1 MRKFQALS
9 LSAALLAS
17 LLLGGCAN
25 NAASSDAASSDSAAS
40 EPEATPE
47 PTPAPPAANPLTGAA
62 DADYTGK
69 RPVAVTLR
77 NMTGST
83 PQWGI
88 ASADVLVEGVTEG
101 TTASLMALYANPDSI
116 AKAGPVGPARDLL
129 LQVALPLNAVP
140 VHIDKNIYA
149 SNLLNTLAYQ
159 DLDGY
164 HIGKTAF
171 AFDQDRQ
178 NAGYAEENCW
188 YTTAELINSGL
199 ASYGVSLN
207 GDNTPLF
214 QFGERP
220 AVDPADRSGMNLTI
234 TFSPDDIDCLNYDTG
249 TGLYALSNGDGS
261 PVQDADNGQ
270 QVGFTNVFVFYASS
284 GIKDDGYTRQY
295 DMTAGTGL
303 YLHGGAWER
312 INWTKEDATGPF
324 AITNEAGE
332 TLVVSQG
339 KSFIAIWGGYY
350 GQSISLTAA
359 DGSAQTLPDKPAL
372 LESGISEEAAAA
384 AEADYNAAQEA
395 ASAETELARAQA
407 ELPDAQAALEEAQTA
422 LDADPENQDLI
433 TARDNAQ
440 ANVDALTAILSAA
453 EQQDGQ
459 AEYRG
464 FLFFLYKER
473 TKEIL
478 NKNAWYGLRPYHAF
492 LIKNSFGPFLIRK
505 GRELSLLSPA
515 LLAAQTHPDSR
526 GGRRRRL
533 QRGGRAS
540 TFRRPDAHC
549 NLRPGRSS
557 TPPACGRAGRAE
569 TACS

>member
-25 NAASSDAASSDSAAS
+25 NAGSSDAASSDSAAS

-295 DMTAGTGL
+295 DMTGGTGL
-303 YLHGGAWER
+303 YLQGGAWEQ
-312 INWTKEDATGPF
+312 IHWTKEDATGPF
-324 AITNEAGE
+324 SLTAADGTPLTVAP
-332 TLVVSQG
+332 G

-350 GQSISLTAA
+350 GQSLSLTAA
-359 DGSAQTLPDKPAL
+359 DGSAQTLPEKPAL
-372 LESGISEEAAAA
+372 LESGVPDDAAAA
-384 AEADYNAAQEA
+384 AEAELRSAQE
-395 ASAETELARAQA
+395 RI
-407 ELPDAQAALEEAQTA
+407 DAQAAVDQANADLAEAQSALEQAQTA
-422 LDADPENQDLI
+422 LDADSENAD
-433 TARDNAQ
+433 
-440 ANVDALTAILSAA
+440 
-453 EQQDGQ
+453 
-459 AEYRG
+459 
-464 FLFFLYKER
+464 
-473 TKEIL
+473 
-478 NKNAWYGLRPYHAF
+478 
-492 LIKNSFGPFLIRK
+492 
-505 GRELSLLSPA
+505 
-515 LLAAQTHPDSR
+515 LLAARDAAQARVDELNQTIAEKQAI
-526 GGRRRRL
+526 L
-533 QRGGRAS
+533 
-540 TFRRPDAHC
+540 DAA
-549 NLRPGRSS
+549 P
-557 TPPACGRAGRAE
+557 AE
-569 TACS
+569 TPAPEAPAEEEQPAE

>member
-332 TLVVSQG
+332 TLVVSPG

-359 DGSAQTLPDKPAL
+359 DGSAQTLPGKPAL
-372 LESGISEEAAAA
+372 LESGISDEAAAA

-395 ASAETELARAQA
+395 TSAETELARAQA
-407 ELPDAQAALEEAQTA
+407 ELPDAQAALEEAQAA

-440 ANVDALTAILSAA
+440 ANVDALTAIVDAA
-453 EQQDGQ
+453 AQDGEQ
-459 AEYRG
+459 AE
-464 FLFFLYKER
+464 
-473 TKEIL
+473 
-478 NKNAWYGLRPYHAF
+478 
-492 LIKNSFGPFLIRK
+492 
-505 GRELSLLSPA
+505 
-515 LLAAQTHPDSR
+515 
-526 GGRRRRL
+526 
-533 QRGGRAS
+533 
-540 TFRRPDAHC
+540 
-549 NLRPGRSS
+549 
-557 TPPACGRAGRAE
+557 
-569 TACS
+569 

>member
-324 AITNEAGE
+324 AITNEAGDVDCLNYDTGTGLYALSNGDGSAVQDADNGQQVGFTNVFVFYASSGIKDDGYTRQYDMTAGTGLYLHGGAWERINWTKEDATGPFAITNEAGE
-332 TLVVSQG
+332 TLVVSPG

-372 LESGISEEAAAA
+372 LESGISDEAAAA
-384 AEADYNAAQEA
+384 AEADYNAAQKA

-407 ELPDAQAALEEAQTA
+407 ELPDAQAALEEAQAA
-422 LDADPENQDLI
+422 LDGDPENQDLI

-440 ANVDALTAILSAA
+440 ANVDALTAIVDAA
-453 EQQDGQ
+453 AQDGEQ
-459 AEYRG
+459 AE
-464 FLFFLYKER
+464 
-473 TKEIL
+473 
-478 NKNAWYGLRPYHAF
+478 
-492 LIKNSFGPFLIRK
+492 
-505 GRELSLLSPA
+505 
-515 LLAAQTHPDSR
+515 
-526 GGRRRRL
+526 
-533 QRGGRAS
+533 
-540 TFRRPDAHC
+540 
-549 NLRPGRSS
+549 
-557 TPPACGRAGRAE
+557 
-569 TACS
+569 

>member
-164 HIGKTAF
+164 HIGRTAF

-407 ELPDAQAALEEAQTA
+407 ELPDAQTALEEAQAA
-422 LDADPENQDLI
+422 LDADPENEELL

-440 ANVDALTAILSAA
+440 ANVDALNAILAAA

-459 AEYRG
+459 AE
-464 FLFFLYKER
+464 
-473 TKEIL
+473 
-478 NKNAWYGLRPYHAF
+478 
-492 LIKNSFGPFLIRK
+492 
-505 GRELSLLSPA
+505 
-515 LLAAQTHPDSR
+515 
-526 GGRRRRL
+526 
-533 QRGGRAS
+533 
-540 TFRRPDAHC
+540 
-549 NLRPGRSS
+549 
-557 TPPACGRAGRAE
+557 
-569 TACS
+569 

>member
-324 AITNEAGE
+324 VITNEAGE

-350 GQSISLTAA
+350 GQSLSLTAA

-372 LESGISEEAAAA
+372 LNPVS
-384 AEADYNAAQEA
+384 
-395 ASAETELARAQA
+395 
-407 ELPDAQAALEEAQTA
+407 
-422 LDADPENQDLI
+422 
-433 TARDNAQ
+433 
-440 ANVDALTAILSAA
+440 
-453 EQQDGQ
+453 
-459 AEYRG
+459 
-464 FLFFLYKER
+464 R
-473 TKEIL
+473 TTQ
-478 NKNAWYGLRPYHAF
+478 P
-492 LIKNSFGPFLIRK
+492 
-505 GRELSLLSPA
+505 
-515 LLAAQTHPDSR
+515 Q
-526 GGRRRRL
+526 RRR
-533 QRGGRAS
+533 QS
-540 TFRRPDAHC
+540 TRPPRRPRMRRPSWPAHRLSC
-549 NLRPGRSS
+549 RTPRRPWRKPRPPWMPTRKTRTSSPPATTPRPTLTPS
-557 TPPACGRAGRAE
+557 TPFWRRLNNRMDRLNNGGS
-569 TACS
+569 CSFFTKKEPKKF

>member
-1 MRKFQALS
+1 MRKIQAVS

-17 LLLGGCAN
+17 LLLGGCAGS
-25 NAASSDAASSDSAAS
+25 AVSSDAASDSAAS
-40 EPEATPE
+40 ESTPEQAPE
-47 PTPAPPAANPLTGAA
+47 PTPVSPAANPLTGAV

-69 RPVAVTLR
+69 RPVAITLR
-77 NMTGST
+77 NKTGST

-101 TTASLMALYANPDSI
+101 TTASLMAMYADGSSI

-164 HIGKTAF
+164 HIGKAAF
-171 AFDQDRQ
+171 AFDADRQ
-178 NAGYAEENCW
+178 TAGYAEENCW

-199 ASYGVSLN
+199 ATYNTSLE

-220 AVDPADRSGMNLTI
+220 AVDPANRNGMNLTI

-270 QVGFTNVFVFYASS
+270 QPGFSNVFVFYASS

-295 DMTAGTGL
+295 DMTSGTGL

-324 AITNEAGE
+324 AITNETGE
-332 TLVVSQG
+332 TLVVSPG

-350 GQSISLTAA
+350 GQDISLTAA

-372 LESGISEEAAAA
+372 LESGVS
-384 AEADYNAAQEA
+384 DEA
-395 ASAETELARAQA
+395 ASAAEAEYQAAQDAANAESELARAQA
-407 ELPDAQAALEEAQTA
+407 ELPDAKAALEDAQAA
-422 LDADPENQDLI
+422 LDADPENEELI

-440 ANVDALTAILSAA
+440 ANVDALTAIVEAA
-453 EQQDGQ
+453 E
-459 AEYRG
+459 
-464 FLFFLYKER
+464 
-473 TKEIL
+473 
-478 NKNAWYGLRPYHAF
+478 
-492 LIKNSFGPFLIRK
+492 
-505 GRELSLLSPA
+505 
-515 LLAAQTHPDSR
+515 PDS
-526 GGRRRRL
+526 
-533 QRGGRAS
+533 
-540 TFRRPDAHC
+540 T
-549 NLRPGRSS
+549 
-557 TPPACGRAGRAE
+557 AE
-569 TACS
+569 

>member
-207 GDNTPLF
+207 GAFPVWRAP
-214 QFGERP
+214 GGGPCRP
-220 AVDPADRSGMNLTI
+220 QRHE
-234 TFSPDDIDCLNYDTG
+234 PD
-249 TGLYALSNGDGS
+249 
-261 PVQDADNGQ
+261 
-270 QVGFTNVFVFYASS
+270 
-284 GIKDDGYTRQY
+284 
-295 DMTAGTGL
+295 
-303 YLHGGAWER
+303 HH
-312 INWTKEDATGPF
+312 
-324 AITNEAGE
+324 
-332 TLVVSQG
+332 
-339 KSFIAIWGGYY
+339 
-350 GQSISLTAA
+350 
-359 DGSAQTLPDKPAL
+359 
-372 LESGISEEAAAA
+372 
-384 AEADYNAAQEA
+384 
-395 ASAETELARAQA
+395 
-407 ELPDAQAALEEAQTA
+407 
-422 LDADPENQDLI
+422 
-433 TARDNAQ
+433 
-440 ANVDALTAILSAA
+440 
-453 EQQDGQ
+453 
-459 AEYRG
+459 
-464 FLFFLYKER
+464 FL
-473 TKEIL
+473 
-478 NKNAWYGLRPYHAF
+478 
-492 LIKNSFGPFLIRK
+492 
-505 GRELSLLSPA
+505 
-515 LLAAQTHPDSR
+515 
-526 GGRRRRL
+526 
-533 QRGGRAS
+533 
-540 TFRRPDAHC
+540 
-549 NLRPGRSS
+549 
-557 TPPACGRAGRAE
+557 AGRHRLPE
-569 TACS
+569 L

>member
-249 TGLYALSNGDGS
+249 TGHGIGYCLDIHEGPCKIVSEFSPLFPYAMTVPLDVGMLFSNEPGVYKKGRFG
-261 PVQDADNGQ
+261 VRLENNIM
-270 QVGFTNVFVFYASS
+270 V
-284 GIKDDGYTRQY
+284 R
-295 DMTAGTGL
+295 
-303 YLHGGAWER
+303 
-312 INWTKEDATGPF
+312 EDCV
-324 AITNEAGE
+324 NEFGRFLKFE
-332 TLVVSQG
+332 TLTYCPFERG
-339 KSFIAIWGGYY
+339 AIVKEM
-350 GQSISLTAA
+350 LTEEE
-359 DGSAQTLPDKPAL
+359 
-372 LESGISEEAAAA
+372 LEWL
-384 AEADYNAAQEA
+384 NAYHRK
-395 ASAETELARAQA
+395 TY
-407 ELPDAQAALEEAQTA
+407 
-422 LDADPENQDLI
+422 
-433 TARDNAQ
+433 
-440 ANVDALTAILSAA
+440 VILSPCLNA
-453 EQQDGQ
+453 EEK
-459 AEYRG
+459 AW
-464 FLFFLYKER
+464 L
-473 TKEIL
+473 
-478 NKNAWYGLRPYHAF
+478 KN
-492 LIKNSFGPFLIRK
+492 
-505 GRELSLLSPA
+505 
-515 LLAAQTHPDSR
+515 
-526 GGRRRRL
+526 
-533 QRGGRAS
+533 
-540 TFRRPDAHC
+540 
-549 NLRPGRSS
+549 
-557 TPPACGRAGRAE
+557 E
-569 TACS
+569 TAEM

>member
-270 QVGFTNVFVFYASS
+270 REMYLGLPVT
-284 GIKDDGYTRQY
+284 
-295 DMTAGTGL
+295 TAALFLPTVLGL
-303 YLHGGAWER
+303 ARLLHGPLPILGTAL
-312 INWTKEDATGPF
+312 
-324 AITNEAGE
+324 
-332 TLVVSQG
+332 LVVMALAFLSPF
-339 KSFIAIWGGYY
+339 KLAKPR
-350 GQSISLTAA
+350 
-359 DGSAQTLPDKPAL
+359 LPGMIL
-372 LESGISEEAAAA
+372 MILMGC
-384 AEADYNAAQEA
+384 
-395 ASAETELARAQA
+395 A
-407 ELPDAQAALEEAQTA
+407 ELV
-422 LDADPENQDLI
+422 I
-433 TARDNAQ
+433 
-440 ANVDALTAILSAA
+440 V
-453 EQQDGQ
+453 
-459 AEYRG
+459 
-464 FLFFLYKER
+464 FLGVK
-473 TKEIL
+473 
-478 NKNAWYGLRPYHAF
+478 P
-492 LIKNSFGPFLIRK
+492 
-505 GRELSLLSPA
+505 
-515 LLAAQTHPDSR
+515 
-526 GGRRRRL
+526 
-533 QRGGRAS
+533 
-540 TFRRPDAHC
+540 
-549 NLRPGRSS
+549 
-557 TPPACGRAGRAE
+557 
-569 TACS
+569 